1 MSRASFSHRPVLLHE
16 VTAVFEKMKIR
27 CFVDGTLGSGGH
39 AYEIL
44 KHHTHAQLIGLDM
57 DKIMIA
63 EAKKRLKPF
72 QSRCRI
78 FHRNFA
84 CLKDVMD
91 AQHSPA
97 LDGLLLDL
105 GISSRHLDTPER
117 GFSFQHEGPL
127 DMRLDRTVGQTACR
141 IINEET
147 REKIAEIIFLYGEDR
162 DAKRIANAIVR
173 FRETKPF
180 ETTKDL
186 ESIIRRVKGKKSFQR
201 NPAARVFQ
209 AFRIYV
215 NKEQK
220 SRVE

>member
-1 MSRASFSHRPVLLHE
+1 MYRLMPWDMTGCLKNFLRMSYLGEHLISSGMSRASFSHRPVLLHE

-105 GISSRHLDTPER
+105 GISSRH
-117 GFSFQHEGPL
+117 
-127 DMRLDRTVGQTACR
+127 
-141 IINEET
+141 
-147 REKIAEIIFLYGEDR
+147 
-162 DAKRIANAIVR
+162 
-173 FRETKPF
+173 
-180 ETTKDL
+180 
-186 ESIIRRVKGKKSFQR
+186 
-201 NPAARVFQ
+201 
-209 AFRIYV
+209 
-215 NKEQK
+215 
-220 SRVE
+220 